1 MAISLKLKSNGTVTP
16 VGTGFEVSYSVQVI
30 GPTGSVLA
38 WKTLTVPVNKPDA
51 DVAALACTEVPKLA
65 NSILAEMRT
74 QGVLEEKARL
84 ALPALQT
91 TLDMAAKAKFA
102 EVK

>member
-1 MAISLKLKSNGTVTP
+1 MVTP

-30 GPTGSVLA
+30 GPTGSVLG
-38 WKTLTVPVNKPDA
+38 WKTLTVPVSKPDA
-51 DVAALACTEVPKLA
+51 DVAALACAEVPKLA
-65 NSILAEMRT
+65 DSILAEMRT

-91 TLDMAAKAKFA
+91 ALNMAAKAKLT

>member
-30 GPTGSVLA
+30 GPTGSVLGYKA
-38 WKTLTVPVNKPDA
+38 LTVAADKPDA
-51 DVAALACTEVPKLA
+51 DVEALACAEVPKLTD
-65 NSILAEMRT
+65 SILAEMST

-84 ALPALQT
+84 ALPELQT
-91 TLDMAAKAKFA
+91 ALDMAAKAKFA

>member
-1 MAISLKLKSNGTVTP
+1 MAISLKLKNTGTVTP
-16 VGTGFEVSYSVQVI
+16 VGIGFEVSYSVQVI
-30 GPTGSVLA
+30 GPTGSVLG
-38 WKTLTVPVNKPDA
+38 WKTLTVPVSKPDA
-51 DVAALACTEVPKLA
+51 DVAALACAEVPKLA
-65 NSILAEMRT
+65 DSILAEMRM

>member
-1 MAISLKLKSNGTVTP
+1 MAISLKLKNTGTVTP
-16 VGTGFEVSYSVQVI
+16 VGIGFEVSYSVQVI
-30 GPTGSVLA
+30 GSTGSVLGYKA
-38 WKTLTVPVNKPDA
+38 LTVAADKPDA
-51 DVAALACTEVPKLA
+51 DVEALACAEVAKLTDA
-65 NSILAEMRT
+65 IVAEMST
-74 QGVLEEKARL
+74 QDVLEEKARL